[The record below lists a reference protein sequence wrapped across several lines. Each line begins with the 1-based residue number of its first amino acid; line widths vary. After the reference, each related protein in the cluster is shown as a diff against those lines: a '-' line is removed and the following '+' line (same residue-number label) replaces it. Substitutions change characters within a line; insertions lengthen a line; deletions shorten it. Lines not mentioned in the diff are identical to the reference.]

1 MYIDTSTVRV
11 GQKSYTRYLLRE
23 SYRDQGK
30 VKHRTIANLSQC
42 SEQEISAMR
51 LAFKHKKKLDTLTA
65 QLDAA
70 NTSVNNQSVG
80 APSVS
85 VNTDQMSVQ
94 LRQGKSIGAVW
105 LLTKLADELGI
116 THALGKDRAGR
127 LALWQVIARVIDQG
141 SRLSAT
147 RLAHMHSCAVL
158 NLPPFNEDDLYE
170 NLDWLSQQQETIE
183 QTLFAHTHLQSD
195 AVKTTNDGLFLYDVT
210 SSYLE
215 GSCNDLA
222 AFGYNRDRKEGK
234 SQIVIGLLCDGSG
247 IPVSIEVF
255 AGNTQDPKT
264 VKSQIDKLA
273 KRFGATDVTLVG
285 DRGMIKSP
293 QMALLDE
300 KNWSYITAI
309 TKPQI
314 EGLLK
319 SDMLQM
325 GLFDDGLVE
334 VADTVEQVRYV
345 LRRNPV
351 RQNELADSHKSKCD
365 RLQAALDKA
374 NTYLKEHV
382 RAKTTVA
389 LQQVT
394 KKLQSLGLSDWVSIQ
409 LKERVLSMLEDAQLK
424 AEHTKLDGCYVIK
437 TNLPVQRADKEIVH
451 SRYKDLAQ
459 VEWAFRTSK
468 TVLEMRPVYVRLE
481 SRTRGHALVVM
492 LAYRL
497 VQELAKRWR
506 TLDITV
512 PEGISQLTT
521 LCVHQLSVNN
531 QKVTNCVPTPN
542 ETVTK
547 LFEHASIGLPKISE
561 QEEAKISTKTKLTSR
576 KI

>member
-1 MYIDTSTVRV
+1 M
-11 GQKSYTRYLLRE
+11 
-23 SYRDQGK
+23 
-30 VKHRTIANLSQC
+30 
-42 SEQEISAMR
+42 
-51 LAFKHKKKLDTLTA
+51 
-65 QLDAA
+65 
-70 NTSVNNQSVG
+70 
-80 APSVS
+80 
-85 VNTDQMSVQ
+85 
-94 LRQGKSIGAVW
+94 
-105 LLTKLADELGI
+105 
-116 THALGKDRAGR
+116 
-127 LALWQVIARVIDQG
+127 
-141 SRLSAT
+141 
-147 RLAHMHSCAVL
+147 
-158 NLPPFNEDDLYE
+158 
-170 NLDWLSQQQETIE
+170 
-183 QTLFAHTHLQSD
+183 
-195 AVKTTNDGLFLYDVT
+195 YDVT

-234 SQIVIGLLCDGSG
+234 RQIVIGLLCDGSG

-319 SDMLQM
+319 SEMLQM

-389 LQQVT
+389 LKQVT

-424 AEHTKLDGCYVIK
+424 AEYTKLDGCYVIK

-468 TVLEMRPVYVRLE
+468 TVLEMRPVYVLLE

-512 PEGISQLTT
+512 QEGISQLTT

-542 ETVTK
+542 EIVTK

-561 QEEAKISTKTKLTSR
+561 QKEAKISTKTKLTSR